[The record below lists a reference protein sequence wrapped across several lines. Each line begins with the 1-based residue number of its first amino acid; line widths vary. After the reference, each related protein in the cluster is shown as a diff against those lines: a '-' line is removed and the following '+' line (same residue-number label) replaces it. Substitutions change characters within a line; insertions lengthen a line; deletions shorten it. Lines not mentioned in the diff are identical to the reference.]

1 MHGFAPST
9 LLEIWE
15 AGEDQHPVDRAL
27 TLLQAGEPASTR
39 AELAGLTVAERD
51 RRLLRL
57 RALAA
62 GPELA
67 GFAECPACAER
78 LEFVLD
84 SDALLGAAEP
94 PEAESSAVV
103 VDGETLRFRLPDSR
117 DLAAAAQC
125 DDAASARRMLAERC
139 VAGAEPRAL
148 SEEAVAALAER
159 MAEVAGPADVV
170 LALACPACEETWEAV
185 FDVASFFWT
194 ETRAAARRLLS
205 EVDELARAY
214 GWDEDVVLGLT
225 PRRRQ
230 SYLDLARV

>member
-27 TLLQAGEPASTR
+27 TLLQVGQPGRTR
-39 AELAGLTVAERD
+39 ADLAELTVAERD
-51 RRLLRL
+51 ALLLRL
-57 RALAA
+57 RALTV
-62 GPELA
+62 GPRLA

-78 LEFVLD
+78 LEFAVD
-84 SDALLGAAEP
+84 SEALLEAGEP
-94 PEAESSAVV
+94 PEA
-103 VDGETLRFRLPDSR
+103 DLRFRLPDSR

-125 DDAASARRMLAERC
+125 EDTASARRLLAERC
-139 VAGAEPRAL
+139 VPGAETRGL
-148 SEEAVAALAER
+148 TEEAVAALAEQ
-159 MAEVAGPADVV
+159 MAQVAGPADVV
-170 LALACPACEETWEAV
+170 LALTCPACKETWEAV
-185 FDVASFFWT
+185 LDVASFFWT

-230 SYLDLARV
+230 SYLDLARA